1 MNGTRRITLKADVE
15 RYGSIAERWPP
26 TIIIEGTDEQIEHFL
41 THGCYEAGCDE
52 LFMGVEA
59 TAKRKEPKC

>member
-1 MNGTRRITLKADVE
+1 MSGTRRITLKADVE

-41 THGCYEAGCDE
+41 THGYE
-52 LFMGVEA
+52 LFIGVEA
-59 TAKRKEPKC
+59 TRNGAEPGRPYRL